1 MHSLLPAEPCHPF
14 ACLVRRCTTHHLLSW
29 TVACN
34 PVIRMYTTCSPNPSC
49 HSMRKLDM
57 TIYSCVYALMCMW
70 VPTALPPHTRI
81 IDNVKRLIDTG
92 QYISESCEAKRAVGE
107 GGGSRPGS
115 GGCGPAGHQ
124 AGKPGQASC
133 STHPFSALLFIKT
146 AILLS

>member
-1 MHSLLPAEPCHPF
+1 
-14 ACLVRRCTTHHLLSW
+14 
-29 TVACN
+29 
-34 PVIRMYTTCSPNPSC
+34 
-49 HSMRKLDM
+49 MRKLDM

-124 AGKPGQASC
+124 AGQPGQASC